1 MNRTNWLQ
9 LERWYTSLHRV
20 QQWLFKIAIA
30 ISIIFFIV
38 IVTHEPKDRP
48 RQARIILNCDQC
60 GTDPERVISYNE
72 YMDKKEQTARA
83 WVKDERQRI
92 RQEAWDEQGRN
103 RFEKQ
108 KAAAAKKTNNISTLE
123 P

>member
-1 MNRTNWLQ
+1 
-9 LERWYTSLHRV
+9 
-20 QQWLFKIAIA
+20 
-30 ISIIFFIV
+30 
-38 IVTHEPKDRP
+38 
-48 RQARIILNCDQC
+48 
-60 GTDPERVISYNE
+60 
-72 YMDKKEQTARA
+72 MDKKEQTARA

-92 RQEAWDEQGRN
+92 RQEAWDEQGRK